1 MTNSPFKSLTDFDF
15 SKFDLRK
22 MMGDLKVPGLDM
34 EALVN
39 TQRKN
44 IAALTAA
51 NKATVEGLQTVAKR
65 QAEIMAQALAEVS
78 NATQQLVAVSN
89 PQELSAKQAELARQ
103 AFEKAITNT
112 RELADLINKASN
124 EAFEVLNKRV
134 AESIEEM
141 KSLVP
146 TK

>member
-1 MTNSPFKSLTDFDF
+1 MADNPFKSLTDFDF

-34 EALVN
+34 EALVT

-44 IAALTAA
+44 IEALTAA
-51 NKATVEGLQTVAKR
+51 NKATVEGLQAVAKR

-78 NATQQLVAVSN
+78 SATQQLVAVSN

-103 AFEKAITNT
+103 AFEKAIANT
-112 RELADLINKASN
+112 RELAELINKASN
-124 EAFEVLNKRV
+124 EAFGVLNKRV
-134 AESIEEM
+134 AESIEEL
-141 KSLVP
+141 KSLVA